1 MTTQIDSIEVIH
13 CLPPSTVPVT
23 VQTRAIHLQED
34 VITHHPGTTVFKYTR
49 RCTDLA
55 AAQDSIEVI
64 HRLPGSTVRITVQ
77 TRAIDLQE
85 DVVTH
90 RPETTVFYTR
100 RCTNLAAVGTK
111 RPRDPA

>member
-34 VITHHPGTTVFKYTR
+34 V
-49 RCTDLA
+49 
-55 AAQDSIEVI
+55 
-64 HRLPGSTVRITVQ
+64 
-77 TRAIDLQE
+77 
-85 DVVTH
+85 VTH

-100 RCTNLAAVGTK
+100 R
-111 RPRDPA
+111 DPA